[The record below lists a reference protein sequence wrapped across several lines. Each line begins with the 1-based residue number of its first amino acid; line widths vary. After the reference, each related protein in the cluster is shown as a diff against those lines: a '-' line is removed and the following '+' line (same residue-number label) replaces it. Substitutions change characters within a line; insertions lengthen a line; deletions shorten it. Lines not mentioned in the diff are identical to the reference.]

1 MTSPQR
7 PETALTDQVQGYKP
21 YEPIN
26 SLKKVGTDI
35 WVVDGRNVDY
45 RVACLRIPC
54 PTRMTVVRLNNGMV
68 WLHSPIVH
76 DAGLAAAIGRL
87 GPIEFLIAPN
97 TLHHR
102 YIPAWSAMVPEAKI
116 YAPGSL
122 LPSLKPH
129 SAMPLIDQAPRDY
142 GEDIDQFV
150 IELPKFAEAVF
161 FHRSS
166 KTLIVTDLMQS
177 FEQDRFSNRFIAN
190 LMKRSGATGPSYE
203 PSIELRF
210 WARRHHPLIVEAL
223 ERIKAWAPE
232 RVVMAH
238 GRLIRNGAAAQVDR
252 AFAWATATKRQSPP

>member
-1 MTSPQR
+1 MTYALR
-7 PETALTDQVQGYKP
+7 PRTALANHLQGYRP
-21 YEPIN
+21 YEPTNI
-26 SLKKVGTDI
+26 LKRMATDI
-35 WVVDGRNVDY
+35 WVVDGPIIDY
-45 RVACLRIPC
+45 RVACLCIPC
-54 PTRMTVVRLNNGMV
+54 PTRMTVVRLSSGSL
-68 WLHSPIVH
+68 WLHSPTEP
-76 DAGLAAAIGRL
+76 DAELATAISRL
-87 GPIEFLIAPN
+87 GPVEFLIPPN

-102 YIPAWSAMVPEAKI
+102 HIAAWSAIFPEAKI
-116 YAPGSL
+116 YAPRPL
-122 LPSLKPH
+122 LPRFKPG
-129 SAMPLIDQAPRDY
+129 SAQPLIDLVCQDY
-142 GEDIDQFV
+142 EGAIDQVV

-210 WARRHHPLIVEAL
+210 WARRHHPLILETL

-252 AFAWATATKRQSPP
+252 AFAWATATKRQGLR